1 MTGTALILGGAA
13 VLAFAWGGPLPGL
26 VPGSFAAHMTL
37 HMVVVG
43 TGAPLIAIGLALHLR
58 DGGRL
63 ATLPPAVPAVLTVL
77 DLVVVWGW
85 HAPALHHMARSE
97 PVVLG
102 IEQASFALVTLG
114 LWVSAFTGPA
124 LAGALALF
132 LTSMHMTLLGALL
145 GLGGRSLYPG
155 HDAGGQAFFGPL
167 CLTPVADQHVGGA
180 VMLGVGGAVYLLAG
194 LWLVSRLLRR
204 PVAP

>member
-1 MTGTALILGGAA
+1 MTATALILGGIA
-13 VLAFAWGGPLPGL
+13 VLALAWGGPLPGL
-26 VPGSFAAHMTL
+26 VPESFAAHMTL

-43 TGAPLIAIGLALHLR
+43 IGAPLVAVGLAL
-58 DGGRL
+58 RL
-63 ATLPPAVPAVLTVL
+63 KDSRRLVLLSPAVPAVLTVL

-85 HAPALHHMARSE
+85 HAPALHHMARAE
-97 PVVLG
+97 PSVLA

-114 LWVSAFTGPA
+114 LWVTAFIGPA

-145 GLGGRSLYPG
+145 GLGGRNLYPG
-155 HDAGGQAFFGPL
+155 HDTGGEVFLGPL

-180 VMLGVGGAVYLLAG
+180 LMLGIGGVVYLVGG
-194 LWLVSRLLRR
+194 LWLVSRVLRG
-204 PVAP
+204 PVPS